1 MPVRAQQETSSG
13 HAEGHGL
20 TTEEQLYGH
29 RPAGSNQLTAIPHPK
44 FPQTTTGPGHAR
56 DGFDTGRSLV
66 ATRLNQLQEEQSW
79 LSQHV
84 SASEQL
90 SRNHPAVK
98 KQIRPQVPGHA
109 QDGFDTGR
117 SFVAT
122 RLNQLQEKQ
131 SWLSQHVSASE
142 RLSRNHPTAKKQ
154 IRPQAPGHAQD
165 GFDTGRSFVAARLN
179 QLREGNVAGR
189 LNRLRE
195 NC

>member
-20 TTEEQLYGH
+20 TTEGQLYGH

-66 ATRLNQLQEEQSW
+66 ATRLNQLREG
-79 LSQHV
+79 
-84 SASEQL
+84 
-90 SRNHPAVK
+90 N
-98 KQIRPQVPGHA
+98 
-109 QDGFDTGR
+109 
-117 SFVAT
+117 
-122 RLNQLQEKQ
+122 
-131 SWLSQHVSASE
+131 
-142 RLSRNHPTAKKQ
+142 
-154 IRPQAPGHAQD
+154 
-165 GFDTGRSFVAARLN
+165 VAARLN
-179 QLREGNVAGR
+179 QLREGDIAGR

>member
-1 MPVRAQQETSSG
+1 M
-13 HAEGHGL
+13 
-20 TTEEQLYGH
+20 
-29 RPAGSNQLTAIPHPK
+29 TASLNPK
-44 FPQTTTGPGHAR
+44 FPQATTGPRTCTRWFRHRPLLRRNPAQPTSGKTKLVEPAR
-56 DGFDTGRSLV
+56 ERQRTAESKPPGSQKADPTTGPRTCTRWFRHGPLLRRSPAQPTSGGNV
-66 ATRLNQLQEEQSW
+66 AARLNRLQEGD
-79 LSQHV
+79 
-84 SASEQL
+84 
-90 SRNHPAVK
+90 
-98 KQIRPQVPGHA
+98 I
-109 QDGFDTGR
+109 
-117 SFVAT
+117 AT

-142 RLSRNHPTAKKQ
+142 RLSRNHPAAKKQ